1 MRNCVRLFRQQTK
14 PLDGVRDADRTEE
27 STYPGSSATFGF
39 TVYVHPNTM
48 GAAEVETFLTHLAVE
63 GMVAVSARNQALG
76 ALLFLYRDV
85 FGKDLQL
92 GLRGQNG
99 CRPC

>member
-1 MRNCVRLFRQQTK
+1 
-14 PLDGVRDADRTEE
+14 
-27 STYPGSSATFGF
+27 
-39 TVYVHPNTM
+39 M

-63 GMVAVSARNQALG
+63 GMVAASTRNHALG

-92 GLRGQNG
+92 RLRGQNG

>member
-1 MRNCVRLFRQQTK
+1 
-14 PLDGVRDADRTEE
+14 
-27 STYPGSSATFGF
+27 
-39 TVYVHPNTM
+39 M

-63 GMVAVSARNQALG
+63 GMVAVSARNQASG